1 MRSALM
7 GVTAQEAAISAM
19 LNFRELSVSG
29 VVCTNVRSPL
39 HAGIPVAGAART
51 PMASAA
57 SGECFWWV
65 DPESLAQA
73 GDVMAVK
80 GLGLGSRCANAL
92 APDHPDHGSGVR

>member
-1 MRSALM
+1 M

-57 SGECFWWV
+57 SGECFW
-65 DPESLAQA
+65 
-73 GDVMAVK
+73 
-80 GLGLGSRCANAL
+80 
-92 APDHPDHGSGVR
+92 